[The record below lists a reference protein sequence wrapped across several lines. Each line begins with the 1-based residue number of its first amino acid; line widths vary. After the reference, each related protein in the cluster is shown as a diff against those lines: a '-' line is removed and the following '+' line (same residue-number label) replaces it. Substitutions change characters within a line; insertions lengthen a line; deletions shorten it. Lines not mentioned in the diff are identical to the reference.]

1 MAFKK
6 PFGTEKRWTPYTANA
21 PEVTE
26 VTAKTMICEKQTQ
39 RMEARKKKKN
49 RHFTSDLL
57 KPNCQRAR
65 EKKKVRE
72 KEKEREMERERKES
86 KRRRRVSFV

>member
-1 MAFKK
+1 
-6 PFGTEKRWTPYTANA
+6 
-21 PEVTE
+21 
-26 VTAKTMICEKQTQ
+26 
-39 RMEARKKKKN
+39 MEARKKKKN